1 MLLVLT
7 FLYYFFFLQS
17 ANIVLSNYSNLQRM
31 NVTIS
36 TINYEITIS
45 DSNTFYKAFN
55 VTDRSLSSL
64 VNLGCFI
71 NNYDGNIDYSSIAL
85 SSNYKM
91 YAAFSIIMMSTNDFM

>member
-1 MLLVLT
+1 
-7 FLYYFFFLQS
+7 
-17 ANIVLSNYSNLQRM
+17 M